1 MKKII
6 MGSIIGLIM
15 LGSFFLVSKYQDNER
30 KKEEKEALSSVLE
43 HYNKYVKTNKESTL
57 YIKKEKEYKKIGL
70 VSKNVELS
78 LKEEDITSNTKY
90 FTITSLDKEYYI
102 KL

>member
-30 KKEEKEALSSVLE
+30 KKEE
-43 HYNKYVKTNKESTL
+43 N
-57 YIKKEKEYKKIGL
+57 I
-70 VSKNVELS
+70 
-78 LKEEDITSNTKY
+78 
-90 FTITSLDKEYYI
+90 
-102 KL
+102 